1 MKKAH
6 KSTILKFNEPI
17 QTKEEK
23 TIKLVIF
30 LQFEDSFFAQ

>member
-1 MKKAH
+1 MKTPD

-23 TIKLVIF
+23 KIKLVIS
-30 LQFEDSFFAQ
+30 LQFEDSFCAQ